1 VSREFI
7 KLAAAN
13 SERSPQCK
21 QRDNL
26 PLLLLCMIL
35 RDIGGPM
42 LHNMCLQETTHAKLQ
57 DGLLKGRSQC
67 IAVLMRGLD
76 AGHSTI
82 VFTTPPSG
90 SI

>member
-7 KLAAAN
+7 NLAAPD
-13 SERSPQCK
+13 SERNPQLK
-21 QRDNL
+21 QRANL

-42 LHNMCLQETTHAKLQ
+42 LHNMCLQEPTHAKLQ
-57 DGLLKGRSQC
+57 DGLLKRLSQC

-76 AGHSTI
+76 AWHSTI
-82 VFTTPPSG
+82 AFTTPPSG